1 MLVFSEREVIILL
14 IITIIM
20 LVIKLEEEKIL
31 TMIKNSIDKIKN
43 EDSIKSFINLSSKYF
58 SKIWY
63 IILLSVVSYNNYFI
77 FSNDDEIM
85 PLTKG
90 SILFILNI
98 ILLFLPLVSEI
109 EISGIKIK
117 KQVEALQKDLDDKF
131 FHLNTMIFNNSNSNN
146 NYINIGLMSKE
157 ELEEDLSKI
166 KDSSQ
171 NFYTNEENNNSNDLN
186 KNNSLALNDDIYTDI
201 YKQVGYMANTRRNI
215 ELKLK
220 DIADLSNINLDDRNR
235 QFTPIIRFLDLLTRR
250 EIINLNLSRT
260 IRQVIAICN
269 RSIHGEIVD
278 KEYINYVIDAEKYIL
293 NNLDRIKD
301 DRKFR

>member
-1 MLVFSEREVIILL
+1 MWIFSEREVTIFLILTIIILL
-14 IITIIM
+14 
-20 LVIKLEEEKIL
+20 IKLEEEKIL
-31 TMIKNSIDKIKN
+31 TMIKNSIDKIRN
-43 EDSIKSFINLSSKYF
+43 EDSIKSFINLISKYF

-63 IILLSVVSYNNYFI
+63 ILLLTVVSYNNYFI

-131 FHLNTMIFNNSNSNN
+131 FHLSTMIFNNSNN

-166 KDSSQ
+166 KNSSQ
-171 NFYTNEENNNSNDLN
+171 NFYSNEENNDSNDLN
-186 KNNSLALNDDIYTDI
+186 KHNSLALNDDIYSDI
-201 YKQVGYMANTRRNI
+201 SKQVGYMANIRRNI

-220 DIADLSNINLDDRNR
+220 DIADSSNINLDDRNR
-235 QFTPIIRFLDLLTRR
+235 QFIPIIRFLDLLTGR
-250 EIINLNLSRT
+250 EIIDLNLSRT
-260 IRQVIAICN
+260 IRQVIVICN

-278 KEYINYVIDAEKYIL
+278 KEYINYVVDAEKYIL
-293 NNLDRIKD
+293 NNLDRIKND
-301 DRKFR
+301 MKFR